1 MIDEDAEVLQQAGS
15 RLDVLAIQ
23 GNGTSSQVLEE
34 AGVRLSDMLIA
45 VTSIDEVNII
55 ACMIAER
62 MGVKTTIA
70 RVRSRAY
77 THESAVLKTNELG
90 ISLVIHPEQ
99 STADEIVRLLHRAN
113 ATDVLPFAE
122 GRILLVGLRGDP
134 GSSLVRNSLIEL
146 GQKVPDLTFRVMGIS
161 RGVRTILPGGKE
173 RLQPNDQVFV
183 LVEADKA
190 HRVTTL
196 FGIREEAIHHV
207 MVLGGTSVGAAV
219 AAALAMEG
227 KRVKLIEPDR
237 DRAEELAEALP
248 DVLIIHGEGSDL
260 DLLATE
266 GIAEMDAFVAVRD
279 DEASNLVTCLMAKHL
294 GVSKTVALL
303 SHAGYIPITQRIG
316 LDAAVNNKLS
326 VSREIMRFLRGKHVL
341 SVATVSGL
349 DVEVLEMQP
358 LPGAKITR
366 GPLKRMSLP
375 YGILIGIV
383 VRGEEFEVATGETEI
398 EFGDRVIVFVL
409 PSRIKELEKYFKR

>member
-1 MIDEDAEVLQQAGS
+1 
-15 RLDVLAIQ
+15 
-23 GNGTSSQVLEE
+23 
-34 AGVRLSDMLIA
+34 
-45 VTSIDEVNII
+45 
-55 ACMIAER
+55 
-62 MGVKTTIA
+62 
-70 RVRSRAY
+70 
-77 THESAVLKTNELG
+77 
-90 ISLVIHPEQ
+90 
-99 STADEIVRLLHRAN
+99 
-113 ATDVLPFAE
+113 
-122 GRILLVGLRGDP
+122 
-134 GSSLVRNSLIEL
+134 
-146 GQKVPDLTFRVMGIS
+146 MGIS